1 VLPAT
6 FGGFLSC
13 SAIEFNPFLS
23 HDPVE
28 GILVVSSEPK
38 GPSLHEGAA
47 CEADLIAAR
56 EDLGTRGDA
65 KDVVRSTFGVLRV
78 SLPTAFGVRQ
88 IIPRLPGFL
97 SLQPELKIE
106 VMMSDRYEDLVAEGA
121 DLALPIG
128 SQPDS
133 HS

>member
-1 VLPAT
+1 MW
-6 FGGFLSC
+6 GYM
-13 SAIEFNPFLS
+13 
-23 HDPVE
+23 
-28 GILVVSSEPK
+28 
-38 GPSLHEGAA
+38 
-47 CEADLIAAR
+47 
-56 EDLGTRGDA
+56 
-65 KDVVRSTFGVLRV
+65 